1 MRCEYHDLIRDML
14 GDNQPPAPPE
24 PQAEPYIVGLRPAT
38 RPAAPSPAVP
48 PAERGDESSQRAVK
62 RLDLDLQKIE
72 SLLPEL
78 LSLRAAPPAKSTQE
92 RQAR

>member
-24 PQAEPYIVGLRPAT
+24 PPAEPYIVGLRPAT

-48 PAERGDESSQRAVK
+48 PAKSSDESFQRAVK
-62 RLDLDLQKIE
+62 RLELDLQEI
-72 SLLPEL
+72 EL
-78 LSLRAAPPAKSTQE
+78 LLRELLILRAAPPAKITRE
-92 RQAR
+92 TQAR